1 MDIISISYK
10 RINIR
15 INITQPPHNLNF
27 YTEIKDLPQR
37 ISLEKS
43 NGSNGER
50 KYWVRIKPNSDNDNI
65 YEYRISANEYCDLI
79 DFVREYDSDYMY
91 SFEEKEAMENT
102 KKANEIIVR
111 RKITNPIME
120 LEI

>member
-50 KYWVRIKPNSDNDNI
+50 KYWVRIKNVDLSEAKS
-65 YEYRISANEYCDLI
+65 YQISAIEYCDLI
-79 DFVREYDSDYMY
+79 DFVREYDDNYMY

-111 RKITNPIME
+111 RKITNSIME